1 MASIAADREGGAGGA
16 LEPVDTVRLLSLS
29 GDFATCT
36 ERSQGPAR
44 RLGNMFETRRTT
56 APLGAHGLS
65 FLIEVER
72 ARGSGHALFDCGLR
86 GDVLTANVQ
95 YLGVSLRGAEAI
107 LLSHGHPDH
116 FGGLVAAARL
126 IGRAGVPLVMHR
138 AALRHRCW
146 TWKDHVGGRYRLDT
160 DRLRESR
167 VMPQLTAGPVRV
179 LGGRALLLT
188 DIPRRVRYEAKR
200 PGGQVLFR
208 ERGRWLVDTTPD
220 DGALV
225 VHLAG
230 KGLVILTGCGHA
242 GLINTVREAIRQT
255 GVGRVHALGGGFH
268 LCGASPA
275 RIAATI
281 RDLRGLAPR
290 WIFPSHC
297 SGLEFEAA
305 LQQAFPR
312 GFILDSVGT
321 EYCWTS

>member
-1 MASIAADREGGAGGA
+1 MTAVVRAPHA
-16 LEPVDTVRLLSLS
+16 LEPVRAVHLLSLS

-36 ERSQGPAR
+36 EVSRGPVR
-44 RLGNMFETRRTT
+44 RLGNMFETRRDT
-56 APLGAHGLS
+56 APLGVHGLS
-65 FLIEVER
+65 FLVDVEG
-72 ARGSGHALFDCGLR
+72 ARTLFDCGLR
-86 GDVLTANVQ
+86 GDVLTANAR
-95 YLGVSLRGAEAI
+95 YLGASLYGAEAI

-116 FGGLVAAARL
+116 FGGLAAAARL
-126 IGRAGVPLVMHR
+126 VGRAGVPLVMHR

-146 TWKDHVGGRYRLDT
+146 TWRDHVGGRYRLGPGLLRQSGVTPRFT
-160 DRLRESR
+160 D
-167 VMPQLTAGPVRV
+167 GPVRV

-188 DIPRRVRYEAKR
+188 DIPRRVPYEAKR

-208 ERGRWLVDTTPD
+208 EGARWVVDTTPD

-242 GLINTVREAIRQT
+242 GLINTVREARRQT
-255 GVGRVHALGGGFH
+255 GVTRVHALGGGFH

-281 RDLRGLAPR
+281 RDLRALAPR

-305 LQQAFPR
+305 LQRAFPR

-321 EYCWTS
+321 EYRWES